1 MSNISTVGTAANG
14 SFYAVTDQTAP
25 GTHVLLQSF
34 VVPVN
39 VVSMTLSFDL
49 FANDYDGGPIIN
61 PAGLTHTAGANQ
73 HTRVD
78 ILTASAG
85 AFSTSAGDVVSNH
98 YLGVDPGADPHSF
111 SSLSIN
117 LTGLTPGAT
126 YQLRFGGTETQ
137 FFLNMGVDN
146 VSILADT
153 AVVPG
158 PSGLILLATAIAP
171 LGGYFGI
178 RRRKRTATI

>member
-1 MSNISTVGTAANG
+1 MSTLGTAANG
-14 SFYAVTDQTAP
+14 AFYAVTDQTGP

-49 FANDYDGGPIIN
+49 FVNDHSGVPTIN
-61 PAGLTHTAGANQ
+61 PAGLDHTAIPNQ

-98 YLGVDPGADPHSF
+98 YLGVDPGTNPHGF
-111 SSLSIN
+111 STYSIGLS
-117 LTGLTPGAT
+117 GLTPAQPT
-126 YQLRFGGTETQ
+126 SFGSAKRTTRL
-137 FFLNMGVDN
+137 FLHMGVDN
-146 VSILADT
+146 VSILAET
-153 AVVPG
+153 SVVPG

-171 LGGYFGI
+171 LGGYIGI
-178 RRRKRTATI
+178 RRRKRNATI